1 MQDRSLSSRG
11 DVLASRRTPTDP
23 PATEAHFSSED
34 THLDVHQGIGGV
46 SVAELDTSEQALS
59 LV

>member
-1 MQDRSLSSRG
+1 
-11 DVLASRRTPTDP
+11 LASRRTPTDP